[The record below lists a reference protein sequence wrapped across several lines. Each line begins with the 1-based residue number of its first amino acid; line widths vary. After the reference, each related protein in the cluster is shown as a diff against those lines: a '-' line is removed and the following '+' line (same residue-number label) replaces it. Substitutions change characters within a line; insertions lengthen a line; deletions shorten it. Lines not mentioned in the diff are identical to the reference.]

1 MKTSANTHSGLKRN
15 ENFASTGKDLRDW
28 PGRNGARDS
37 AAYVGGNGAGTVTAP
52 ARVGLL
58 SVRGVGV
65 RTMFGMVPH
74 RAVAGAR
81 LCVSDSYT
89 RLSVCLILHIR

>member
-28 PGRNGARDS
+28 PGRTGRGILRLMS
-37 AAYVGGNGAGTVTAP
+37 VGMAL
-52 ARVGLL
+52 GLL
-58 SVRGVGV
+58 RLLPVWVFYLFAVWVFARCSVWFL
-65 RTMFGMVPH
+65 T
-74 RAVAGAR
+74 AVAGAR